1 MVNVMAKLP
10 GARRGRGAQD
20 DARRRL
26 ATRAG
31 ALFGAFTMGAIA
43 EYFVLDRRHA
53 TRRRHIVRERGM
65 AIARRRS
72 RAAVRRA
79 RYLEGVAEGV
89 AHRAV
94 HAVPGRNGQTEALD
108 DVSLARKVE
117 SVAFREAGVSKA
129 HVSVNAE
136 NGVVYLRGRLES
148 DREIEDLV
156 RAAGTVEGVARV
168 ENMLHP
174 ARFQTAG

>member
-1 MVNVMAKLP
+1 MVKVTAKLP
-10 GARRGRGAQD
+10 GARRGSGGQI

-26 ATRAG
+26 AARAG

-43 EYFVLDRRHA
+43 QYFVFDRRHA
-53 TRRRHIVRERGM
+53 TRRRHGARERGI

-89 AHRAV
+89 AHRAA
-94 HAVPGRNGQTEALD
+94 HAVPGREGHREALD

-117 SVAFREAGVSKA
+117 SVAFREAGVPKA

-148 DREIEDLV
+148 EREIEDLV
-156 RAAGTVEGVARV
+156 RAAAAVEGVARV
-168 ENMLHP
+168 ENMLHA

>member
-1 MVNVMAKLP
+1 MVNVMAMLP
-10 GARRGRGAQD
+10 GARRGRGAQI

-26 ATRAG
+26 AGVG
-31 ALFGAFTMGAIA
+31 ALFGAFIAGAIA
-43 EYFVLDRRHA
+43 EYFVFDRRHA
-53 TRRRHIVRERGM
+53 TRRRHSARERGL

-89 AHRAV
+89 AHRAA
-94 HAVPGRNGQTEALD
+94 HADPSGNDQREALD

-148 DREIEDLV
+148 EREIEDLV
-156 RAAGTVEGVARV
+156 RAAAAVEGVARV

>member
-1 MVNVMAKLP
+1 MVRVMAKLP
-10 GARRGRGAQD
+10 GARRGRGGQI

-26 ATRAG
+26 AARAG
-31 ALFGAFTMGAIA
+31 ALFGVFTMGAIA
-43 EYFVLDRRHA
+43 QYFVFDRRHA
-53 TRRRHIVRERGM
+53 PRRRHITRERGI

-89 AHRAV
+89 AHRAA
-94 HAVPGRNGQTEALD
+94 HAVPGRDGRREALD

-148 DREIEDLV
+148 EREIEDLV
-156 RAAGTVEGVARV
+156 RAAAAVEGVARI

>member
-10 GARRGRGAQD
+10 TGRFGAAQVGV
-20 DARRRL
+20 RRRV
-26 ATRAG
+26 AAG
-31 ALFGAFTMGAIA
+31 GAALLGAFVAGAIA
-43 EYFVLDRRHA
+43 EYFLFDRRHA
-53 TRRRHIVRERGM
+53 TRRRHAARERGM
-65 AIARRRS
+65 ASVRRRS

-89 AHRAV
+89 AHRAAY
-94 HAVPGRNGQTEALD
+94 AVPGRNGEREPLD

-136 NGVVYLRGRLES
+136 NGIVYLRGRLES
-148 DREIEDLV
+148 EREIEDLL
-156 RAAGTVEGVARV
+156 RAAAAVEGVARV
-168 ENMLHP
+168 RNMLHP

>member
-10 GARRGRGAQD
+10 TVRGRREAQI

-26 ATRAG
+26 AAGAG
-31 ALFGAFTMGAIA
+31 ALLGAFTVGVMA
-43 EYFVLDRRHA
+43 EYFLFDRRHA
-53 TRRRHIVRERGM
+53 TGRRHIARERGV
-65 AIARRRS
+65 AIVRRRS

-79 RYLEGVAEGV
+79 KYLEGVAEGV
-89 AHRAV
+89 AHRAA
-94 HAVPGRNGQTEALD
+94 HAVPVRNGHREALD
-108 DVSLARKVE
+108 DVSLAQKVE

-129 HVSVNAE
+129 HVSINAE

-148 DREIEDLV
+148 EREIEELV
-156 RAAGTVEGVARV
+156 RAAAAVEGVARV
-168 ENMLHP
+168 ESMLHT

>member
-1 MVNVMAKLP
+1 MVNVMAKLS
-10 GARRGRGAQD
+10 GGSCRGAQSH
-20 DARRRL
+20 ARRRL
-26 ATRAG
+26 AAG
-31 ALFGAFTMGAIA
+31 VAALFGAFTVGAIA
-43 EYFVLDRRHA
+43 EYFVFDRRHA
-53 TRRRHIVRERGM
+53 KRRRHIARERGM

-79 RYLEGVAEGV
+79 RCLEGFAEGV
-89 AHRAV
+89 AHRA
-94 HAVPGRNGQTEALD
+94 ADATPGGNGHREALD

-129 HVSVNAE
+129 HVSVHAD

-148 DREIEDLV
+148 EREIEDLV
-156 RAAGTVEGVARV
+156 RSAAVVEGVARV

-174 ARFQTAG
+174 ARFQIAG

>member
-10 GARRGRGAQD
+10 GGRFGAAQISV
-20 DARRRL
+20 RRRV
-26 ATRAG
+26 AAGGG
-31 ALFGAFTMGAIA
+31 ALLGAFVAGAIA
-43 EYFVLDRRHA
+43 EYFLFDRRHA
-53 TRRRHIVRERGM
+53 TRRRHVARERGM
-65 AIARRRS
+65 ASVRRRS

-89 AHRAV
+89 AHRAAY
-94 HAVPGRNGQTEALD
+94 AVPGRNGEREPLD

-136 NGVVYLRGRLES
+136 KGIVYLRGRLES
-148 DREIEDLV
+148 EREIEDLV
-156 RAAGTVEGVARV
+156 RAAAAVEGVARV
-168 ENMLHP
+168 ENMLHT
-174 ARFQTAG
+174 ARFQAAG

>member
-10 GARRGRGAQD
+10 GRRRGRGAQL

-26 ATRAG
+26 AARTG

-43 EYFVLDRRHA
+43 EYFLFDRRHA
-53 TRRRHIVRERGM
+53 TRRRHSARERGM

-89 AHRAV
+89 AHRAA
-94 HAVPGRNGQTEALD
+94 HAVPGRNGQREALD

-148 DREIEDLV
+148 GREIEDLV
-156 RAAGTVEGVARV
+156 RAAAAVEGVARV
-168 ENMLHP
+168 ESMLHA